1 MSVLRW
7 SRETHLK
14 FYKHNQNFVVFLLWL
29 AKQLNGGTKDV
40 WIEYI
45 IPNAVDPCL
54 IPELSFCNVET
65 KEEQDA
71 LYNIP
76 WIKKL
81 NTTHQFDLWD
91 GREIIQVTGAVESG
105 HLTMLLLCTDLTLF
119 TPYQKRIPVVLNSGY
134 KFRKVND
141 EKCSG
146 ECPFVIKSNTNLYYF
161 TVAASA
167 ATVK

>member
-29 AKQLNGGTKDV
+29 AKQLNGTKDV

-54 IPELSFCNVET
+54 LPELSFCNVET

-81 NTTHQFDLWD
+81 NTIRIFDLGD
-91 GREIIQVTGAVESG
+91 GREIIRATGVVESG
-105 HLTMLLLCTDLTLF
+105 HLTMMLLSISLTLF
-119 TPYQKRIPVVLNSGY
+119 KPYQKHIPVILHSGY

-146 ECPFVIKSNTNLYYF
+146 ECPFVIKSKTN
-161 TVAASA
+161 SN
-167 ATVK
+167 